1 MLNQILAFYA
11 FVKDGYPSRVHEN
24 EIYAAMEAVNKLL
37 SLTGTLKANM
47 IMSAMVQFVR
57 TESLPVVNVDSEG
70 SIELQL
76 APHGLPECT
85 QRWVTIID

>member
-11 FVKDGYPSRVHEN
+11 LVKDGYPSRVHEN

-57 TESLPVVNVDSEG
+57 TESLVDVDSSEG
-70 SIELQL
+70 SIDLQL

-85 QRWVTIID
+85 QR